1 MKTFLIVHIIGA
13 IIAFLIIYVA
23 TEISTPDFIK
33 SLAKRTNQ
41 SYVKYDRLILLSLIW
56 ELTLLF
62 FILAVIGEIIAA
74 LIKLLAKK
82 GGK

>member
-33 SLAKRTNQ
+33 SLARKTNQ
-41 SYVKYDRLILLSLIW
+41 SYVKYDKLILISLIW

-62 FILAVIGEIIAA
+62 VILAFIGELITA
-74 LIKLLAKK
+74 LIKSSTKK
-82 GGK
+82 GDK